1 MNSEFG
7 FVHRVQFIFSFIC
20 SFVLESTTF
29 GNVCSLSITVL
40 LWSLVI
46 VTSPVILEIAKNII
60 ETAGLLPISVYNN
73 EWIPIATY
81 FETHLP
87 NTERSDEIDS
97 TDGGSDTD
105 TAIAHKK
112 GG

>member
-1 MNSEFG
+1 VRHIGSGE
-7 FVHRVQFIFSFIC
+7 II
-20 SFVLESTTF
+20 
-29 GNVCSLSITVL
+29 IL
-40 LWSLVI
+40 LPRCNIPGLKDR
-46 VTSPVILEIAKNII
+46 LEIAKHIL

-105 TAIAHKK
+105 TQSEELTTHIDRLT
-112 GG
+112 